1 MSWASSEAVGIFMFL
16 LPGFLAGTIFYS
28 LTSYPKP
35 STSDRVINA
44 LIFTTAGQALTQF
57 VVLLVWNGDPTDE
70 LLLTLNILI
79 AVGLAPV
86 SAYVLNKDIIHRLFR
101 RAGITRETSYP
112 FELYST
118 FSQHRDCYVV
128 LHLKKERRL
137 YGWPEEWPS
146 HPSRGHF
153 RIVEAEWLTDNG
165 SVPVTGVSA
174 ILVPATQVEMVEFL
188 RMEINEK
195 E

>member
-1 MSWASSEAVGIFMFL
+1 MFL
-16 LPGFLAGTIFYS
+16 LPGFLAGMIFYS
-28 LTSYPKP
+28 LTSYPEP
-35 STSDRVINA
+35 RAFDRLINA
-44 LIFTTAGQALTQF
+44 LIFTTAGRALAQF
-57 VVLLVWNGDPTDE
+57 IVLLIWSDDPTDE
-70 LLLTLNILI
+70 ILFTLSVLI
-79 AVGLAPV
+79 AVGLALV
-86 SAYVLNKDIIHRLFR
+86 SAYVLNNDILHRLFR
-101 RAGITRETSYP
+101 RAGVTRETSYP

-165 SVPVTGVSA
+165 SHPVTGVSA

-188 RMEINEK
+188 SMETNEK

>member
-1 MSWASSEAVGIFMFL
+1 MSWASSEAVGVFMFL
-16 LPGFLAGTIFYS
+16 LPGFLAGMIFYS

-35 STSDRVINA
+35 SDFNRLINA
-44 LIFTTAGQALTQF
+44 LIFTAAGQTLTQF
-57 VVLLVWNGDPTDE
+57 IVLWVWNDDPSDE
-70 LLLTLNILI
+70 ILLALNILI
-79 AVGLAPV
+79 AVGLALV
-86 SAYVLNKDIIHRLFR
+86 LAYILNKDIIHRPFR
-101 RAGITRETSYP
+101 CAGITRETSYP

-165 SVPVTGVSA
+165 SHPVTGVSA

-188 RMEINEK
+188 RMETNEK